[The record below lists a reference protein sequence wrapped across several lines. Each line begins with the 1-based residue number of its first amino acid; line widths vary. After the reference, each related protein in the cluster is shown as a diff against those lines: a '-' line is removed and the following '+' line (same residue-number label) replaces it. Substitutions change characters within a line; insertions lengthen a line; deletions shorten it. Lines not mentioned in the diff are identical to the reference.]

1 MQVGATGE
9 DEIELIEQ
17 VILGGA
23 GQREGL
29 VLDDVGYEVDDDEQR
44 HEALQHVGPVDL
56 AAAGAEYV
64 ELGKAQL
71 LQAALGCEDGLIH
84 SFDPLGALRFRLD
97 PEVVG
102 AP

>member
-1 MQVGATGE
+1 MV
-9 DEIELIEQ
+9 
-17 VILGGA
+17 LGGT

-29 VLDDVGYEVDDDEQR
+29 VLDDVAYEVDDDEQR

-71 LQAALGCEDGLIH
+71 LQAALGCEDGLVH
-84 SFDPLGALRFRLD
+84 DLDPLVAFRF
-97 PEVVG
+97 
-102 AP
+102 